1 MRPEGIEERGTV
13 CPETPAHGTGV
24 GGTTRGGH
32 PDTEL
37 GTSPED
43 HLSLL
48 AVAL

>member
-1 MRPEGIEERGTV
+1 MCPEGIEEWGAV
-13 CPETPAHGTGV
+13 CPETPAYDTGV
-24 GGTTRGGH
+24 GGTTGGVH

-43 HLSLL
+43 RLGLL